1 MLPLPPRST
10 LFPYTTLFRSGIE
23 FAADEPFP
31 EGRVAGVEGLA
42 PGFVPMEEGSVM
54 VEAFRKMLFAEFFDE
69 GGIGEIGLSDEL
81 LGRSKVFFFFPVN
94 GNLRFGELL
103 LALRCFRFLTCF
115 GHGGNSPSKNEF
127 DC

>member
-1 MLPLPPRST
+1 
-10 LFPYTTLFRSGIE
+10 
-23 FAADEPFP
+23 
-31 EGRVAGVEGLA
+31 
-42 PGFVPMEEGSVM
+42 MEEGSVM
-54 VEAFRKMLFAEFFDE
+54 VEAFRKMLFAEFSDE

-127 DC
+127 DYYATTMDSVMQASLRELACQK

>member
-69 GGIGEIGLSDEL
+69 GDRKSTRLNSSHRCISYAVFCLKKKKKQDSTL
-81 LGRSKVFFFFPVN
+81 LI
-94 GNLRFGELL
+94 
-103 LALRCFRFLTCF
+103 
-115 GHGGNSPSKNEF
+115 
-127 DC
+127 